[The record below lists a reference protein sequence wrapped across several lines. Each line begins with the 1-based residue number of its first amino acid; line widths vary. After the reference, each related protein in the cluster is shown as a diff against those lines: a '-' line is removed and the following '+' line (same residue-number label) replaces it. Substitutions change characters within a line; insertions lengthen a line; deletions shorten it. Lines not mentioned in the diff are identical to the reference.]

1 MMHGT
6 STSPLPLV
14 LDNPAKNGRSAIMLP
29 DIAPDIF
36 TGIPETI
43 ANDLIH
49 EIMPLHFVIPLV
61 LRHDFAA

>member
-1 MMHGT
+1 MHGT

-36 TGIPETI
+36 TGITETI
-43 ANDLIH
+43 ANDPIH
-49 EIMPLHFVIPLV
+49 GILTLHFVIPPV